1 MIWRA
6 VIFLVLLPTL
16 CLAQDFA
23 GHQASTLDAVFETW
37 DGITKAYKPGISILQ
52 PQKIRFVATLQV
64 APESCSNAPL
74 EAVLRMLGAADLL
87 RQVSVTHCVVLSSA
101 RRRTVAAFVQD
112 LLVPGLNSDAKPG
125 HRVEIYADFLAY
137 VVDADR
143 SRNAPILLV
152 SRFEP
157 L

>member
-6 VIFLVLLPTL
+6 VILLVLLPTL

-23 GHQASTLDAVFETW
+23 GHQASTLDAVIEKW
-37 DGITKAYKPGISILQ
+37 NGITEAYKPGISVLQ
-52 PQKIRFVATLQV
+52 PQKIRFVAILQA
-64 APESCSNAPL
+64 APEPCSNAPL
-74 EAVLRMLGAADLL
+74 DAVLRMLGATDLL

-101 RRRTVAAFVQD
+101 KGKAVAAFVQD

-125 HRVEIYADFLAY
+125 HHVEIYADFLAY

-143 SRNAPILLV
+143 SRNVPILLV